1 MPDFTFDPE
10 RPLERCQGES
20 KRANLALRDYC
31 IMGGGRSISKLLKR
45 YLAATDQQPPTRR
58 EPTLKTWSARF
69 RWQARLALWENTQQ
83 KAEEEHWRKRRLEI
97 RRDDDSLGKR
107 LREVVQE
114 FLADLPKFTQTRR
127 VKQGEKM
134 TTDPDTGEPIKE
146 VTYIQFVKINTNP
159 GQLGQ
164 ASKAASELQRTAAG
178 FIDKLALTDPTGEKA
193 YDPFTSLLK
202 EIWEED
208 DDNAA
213 GNNNRANGSSTQ
225 RINGK
230 DRSPSDE

>member
-1 MPDFTFDPE
+1 MVPFLFD
-10 RPLERCQGES
+10 RNDPLKRCPGES
-20 KRANLALRDYC
+20 KRSHAALLDYVG
-31 IMGGGRSISKLLKR
+31 MGGGRSLPRLAEVYSHKL
-45 YLAATDQQPPTRR
+45 ATEPPPTRKLQA
-58 EPTLKTWSARF
+58 LKNWSQRHA
-69 RWQARLALWENTQQ
+69 WQERVVLWSEMER
-83 KAEEEHWRKRRLEI
+83 KAEEEHWKRRRDEI

-164 ASKAASELQRTAAG
+164 AGKAASELQRAAAG

-208 DDNAA
+208 GDSS
-213 GNNNRANGSSTQ
+213 RANGAVHQ
-225 RINGK
+225 RVNGE
-230 DRSPSDE
+230 DRSSEK